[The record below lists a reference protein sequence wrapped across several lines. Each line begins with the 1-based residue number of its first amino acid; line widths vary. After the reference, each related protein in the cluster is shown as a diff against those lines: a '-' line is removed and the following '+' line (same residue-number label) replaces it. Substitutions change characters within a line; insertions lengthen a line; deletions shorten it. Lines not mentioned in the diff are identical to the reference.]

1 MSFIAQV
8 RVAEPWTVWNI
19 LGVILLVSVL
29 VAAIYAATRRG

>member
-8 RVAEPWTVWNI
+8 PAAEPWTVWNI

-29 VAAIYAATRRG
+29 VAVIYAATRRG